1 MKTIWRVSSY
11 LFKYKR
17 LFYLTIFL
25 ATCMTLLS
33 IFVPQVIRHVIDSL
47 VGEGVSSAS
56 VKLDLNSLGLGM
68 LAIALAY
75 LLREVFNGLRIRVN
89 NTVEQK
95 VLLDL
100 RRDLHAKLLDLPV
113 SFYDRRKSGDVAS
126 RVIEDVASVERAIL
140 DGTEQGTVSLLT
152 ILGISVVMFTQEPL
166 LGVVVFLPLPI
177 LFFLGRRYFKARQKN
192 WRAVR
197 DATGLLNSHLVE
209 DIQGNRLIHAFALR
223 EREKQRFHDK
233 SENLRQKTLRAM
245 FQWSL
250 YSPTTNF
257 VTNLGNVGVVG
268 LGAYM
273 LATGK
278 PGFTLGEFFAFLF
291 YASMFYEPVRQL
303 NNLNNMLSEGKASG
317 DRVFEILD
325 HPLTIE
331 NVPDAVKFPEGNI
344 HVELRDV
351 SFQYPERAPVVENLN
366 LNMPPGTVTALV
378 GHTGAGKSTLANL
391 ILRFYDVGSGA
402 VCLNGTDVRQI
413 KLQELRSN
421 IGSVPQEPF
430 LFDAT
435 IAENLR
441 FGKQDASYEQLRDAL
456 EFARA
461 WEFVDRLPEGIDTLI
476 GERGIRLSMGEKQRL
491 TIARVFL
498 RNPPVL
504 ILDEAT
510 SSVDSI
516 TERKIQAAL
525 EELFRNRT
533 TLVIAHRL
541 STVRQADNIV
551 VLDKGCILEQGTHQE
566 LLKNNGPYAELCR
579 HQLDM
584 IPKGQA

>member
-68 LAIALAY
+68 LTIALAY

-152 ILGISVVMFTQEPL
+152 ILGISVVMLLREPL
-166 LGVVVFLPLPI
+166 LGAVVFLPLPI

-197 DATGLLNSHLVE
+197 DATGLLGHLVE
-209 DIQGNRLIHAFALR
+209 DIQGNRLIHVFALR

-233 SENLRQKTLRAM
+233 VRTFGQKTLRAM

-278 PGFTLGEFFAFLF
+278 PGFTLGSSSPFFSTPVCFTNLF
-291 YASMFYEPVRQL
+291 
-303 NNLNNMLSEGKASG
+303 
-317 DRVFEILD
+317 
-325 HPLTIE
+325 
-331 NVPDAVKFPEGNI
+331 
-344 HVELRDV
+344 V
-351 SFQYPERAPVVENLN
+351 S
-366 LNMPPGTVTALV
+366 
-378 GHTGAGKSTLANL
+378 ST
-391 ILRFYDVGSGA
+391 
-402 VCLNGTDVRQI
+402 T
-413 KLQELRSN
+413 
-421 IGSVPQEPF
+421 
-430 LFDAT
+430 
-435 IAENLR
+435 
-441 FGKQDASYEQLRDAL
+441 
-456 EFARA
+456 
-461 WEFVDRLPEGIDTLI
+461 
-476 GERGIRLSMGEKQRL
+476 
-491 TIARVFL
+491 
-498 RNPPVL
+498 
-504 ILDEAT
+504 
-510 SSVDSI
+510 
-516 TERKIQAAL
+516 
-525 EELFRNRT
+525 
-533 TLVIAHRL
+533 
-541 STVRQADNIV
+541 
-551 VLDKGCILEQGTHQE
+551 
-566 LLKNNGPYAELCR
+566 
-579 HQLDM
+579 
-584 IPKGQA
+584 